1 MVEEEL
7 DETAHWLDIIME
19 IEVLPRKRVTPLYEE
34 CIELLKII
42 SRSIITMK
50 QKLLDSKW

>member
-19 IEVLPRKRVTPLYEE
+19 TEVLPRKRVMPLYEE
-34 CIELLKII
+34 RIELLKII